1 MVDFSIA
8 DDLYPRHTEG
18 VNRIL
23 GNRNG
28 KKKARTTLCYV
39 DNSDVQYNDM
49 YHQLFLYHISP
60 LVIFTI

>member
-18 VNRIL
+18 VNFL

-28 KKKARTTLCYV
+28 